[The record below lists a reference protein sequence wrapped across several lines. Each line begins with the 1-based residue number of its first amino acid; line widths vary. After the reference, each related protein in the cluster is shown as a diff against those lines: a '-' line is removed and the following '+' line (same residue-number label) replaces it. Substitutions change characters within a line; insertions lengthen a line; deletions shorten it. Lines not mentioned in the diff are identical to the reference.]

1 MRATPGFPGLTCRN
15 GAEQFGAI
23 AGKPE
28 CQGSTPIVG
37 IISRVAIAA
46 VAAIALKT
54 LVALVAVVTLLA
66 IVRSITVTP
75 IIASVSVGR
84 GQPGAI
90 VVSMNSHFLLMNS
103 QLSLAF
109 RMSSDRAEER
119 DQSDIHRAARIHP
132 KCN

>member
-1 MRATPGFPGLTCRN
+1 MSRLNADRRDNL
-15 GAEQFGAI
+15 
-23 AGKPE
+23 AGRDRVDSRYRLENPRRVG
-28 CQGSTPIVG
+28 CGSH
-37 IISRVAIAA
+37 
-46 VAAIALKT
+46 
-54 LVALVAVVTLLA
+54 LVA